1 MLTTTITAAAL
12 AVAGSMG
19 AAPTDSTIAFQ
30 DRDLSASALAAGRDA
45 EAIAE
50 LEAHTSKD
58 PGQLINLGIAYARK
72 GDEDAARSLFQAALT
87 SPEPIEL
94 ETADGSSTNSVRL
107 ARKALRML
115 DNGEFTPA
123 STTSR
128 VTLRQ

>member
-1 MLTTTITAAAL
+1 MLTLTITAAAL
-12 AVAGSMG
+12 AVAGSAG
-19 AAPTDSTIAFQ
+19 AAPADSTIAFQ
-30 DRDLSASALAAGRDA
+30 DRDLSASTLAAGRDS

-50 LEAHTSKD
+50 LEAHSSKD

-72 GDEDAARSLFQAALT
+72 GETEAARDLFQAALE
-87 SPEPIEL
+87 SPNPIEL
-94 ETADGSSTNSVRL
+94 ETADGRSTDSRRL

-115 DNGEFTPA
+115 DNGEFAPV

>member
-1 MLTTTITAAAL
+1 MLTITITAAAL
-12 AVAGSMG
+12 AVAGSSG
-19 AAPTDSTIAFQ
+19 AAPADSTIAFQ
-30 DRDLSASALAAGRDA
+30 DRDLSASTLAAGRDS

-50 LEAHTSKD
+50 LEAHSSRD
-58 PGQLINLGIAYARK
+58 PGQLINLGIAYARR
-72 GDEDAARSLFQAALT
+72 GDEETARDLFQAALT

-94 ETADGSSTNSVRL
+94 ETADGNSTDSIRL

-115 DNGEFTPA
+115 DNGEFAPV